1 MGEDIPLEASRKFW
15 DGFADRYE
23 ESALKLTTPLY
34 RLLIPLIQL
43 NETIDTIIEAGC
55 GPGNG
60 LQILREIVPASIK
73 ILSNDISA
81 NMISKARSRCLEN
94 VEIIMASN
102 DSLPYNDGICDRYIS
117 NLTLHL
123 VEDAPSM
130 LREAF
135 RLLKPGGI
143 AIFSVWGKEDEH
155 NIFKIQG
162 RALSNAGISKP
173 PGRTPFYLNNDSE
186 LLHLLVDAGFRQVR
200 SFYTAIGDSSQN
212 ADEFVNAY
220 RSDPGIAAFKEKSL
234 ETYEKILQFLQA
246 EAQKSFDSG
255 RVITFD
261 ALVVVGVKIS

>member
-1 MGEDIPLEASRKFW
+1 MDEDIPIEASRKFW

-23 ESALKLTTPLY
+23 ESATKLTTPLY
-34 RLLIPLIQL
+34 RLLIPLLKL
-43 NETIDTIIEAGC
+43 NESIDTIIEAGS

-60 LQILREIVPASIK
+60 LQILRETVPASIK

-162 RALSNAGISKP
+162 RALKNAGIPKT
-173 PGRTPFYLNNDSE
+173 PGRSDFYLNNSSE
-186 LLHLLVDAGFRQVR
+186 LSQILVDAGFVQVR

-212 ADEFVNAY
+212 PDEFVNTY
-220 RSDPGIAAFKEKSL
+220 KKDPGIVEFREKSP
-234 ETYEKILQFLQA
+234 ETYENVLQFLRI

-261 ALVVVGVKIS
+261 ALVVVGVKD